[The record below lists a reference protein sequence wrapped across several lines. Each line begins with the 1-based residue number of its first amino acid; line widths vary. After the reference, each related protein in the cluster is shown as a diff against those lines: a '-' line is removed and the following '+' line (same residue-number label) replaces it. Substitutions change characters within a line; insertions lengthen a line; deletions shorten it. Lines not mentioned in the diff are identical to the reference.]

1 MIFITIYGKIAQL
14 QNHINKEAF
23 ICVGHAMQ
31 LETKDQIDLIKL
43 ENVSFSRGK
52 HVIYDN
58 VTLNIPKGKITAI
71 MGPSGTGKTTLLRL
85 IGGQLLPQAGSIWY
99 QLENDQKVNIPTL
112 SRSKLFQLRKRMSML
127 FQNGA
132 LFTGMSVLDN
142 VIYPLKE
149 HTKLPPELLRTL
161 ALMKLETVGLRGA
174 RDKMPA
180 ELSGGMARR
189 AALARSIA
197 LDPELIMYDEPF
209 TGQDPI
215 TMAVLLKL
223 IKRLNDTLGITS
235 IIVSHD
241 VEEVMSISDYVYII
255 ANTKILAS
263 GTPKSILENKDPN
276 VYQFIHGVADGS
288 VPFHYPAN
296 DYFEDL

>member
-1 MIFITIYGKIAQL
+1 
-14 QNHINKEAF
+14 
-23 ICVGHAMQ
+23 MQ
-31 LETKDQIDLIKL
+31 PDTELTSDLIEL
-43 ENVSFSRGK
+43 DGVSFARGD

-58 VTLNIPKGKITAI
+58 VSLNIPKGKIPAI

-85 IGGQLLPQAGSIWY
+85 IGGQLKPHKGSIWY
-99 QLENDQKVNIPTL
+99 NLSETERVDISQLN
-112 SRSKLFQLRKRMSML
+112 RSKLFNLRERMSML

-132 LFTGMSVLDN
+132 LFTGMSILDN

-149 HTKLPPELLRTL
+149 HTKLPEDLLKTL
-161 ALMKLETVGLRGA
+161 AIMKLETVGLRGA
-174 RDKMPA
+174 ADKMPA
-180 ELSGGMARR
+180 QLSGGMARR
-189 AALARSIA
+189 AALARAIA

-215 TMAVLLKL
+215 TLAVLLKL
-223 IKRLNDTLGITS
+223 IKRLNETLGITS

-241 VEEVMSISDYVYII
+241 VEEVLSIADYVYII

-263 GTPKSILENKDPN
+263 GTSEEIKTNKNPN
-276 VYQFIHGVADGS
+276 VYQFIHGLPDGS
-288 VPFHYPAN
+288 VPFHYPAR